1 MQFLPACNF
10 FTSGNH
16 SVCQAHTST
25 AHHNTTQSRRS
36 PFSTPTA
43 SEQGSCRHV
52 DQSCH
57 RTHQSGI
64 TRPEARSSPAPEPEG
79 WLVRSQNWRAAAP
92 EDERANQPP
101 RSGHIR
107 TRERRL
113 LRPFQLHMRG
123 ASRAWAA
130 MLLGSWSSMRSS
142 AQVTEL
148 LL

>member
-1 MQFLPACNF
+1 VEPLSASVAFDDAWFTNPAAKSTRTIARVGTRSRQRNQASHSLTGQTILGRKRGDTNNQIRRPVPACNF

-16 SVCQAHTST
+16 PVCQAQ
-25 AHHNTTQSRRS
+25 HNTTQSRRS

-79 WLVRSQNWRAAAP
+79 WMVGQKSKLARSCPGR
-92 EDERANQPP
+92 
-101 RSGHIR
+101 
-107 TRERRL
+107 
-113 LRPFQLHMRG
+113 
-123 ASRAWAA
+123 
-130 MLLGSWSSMRSS
+130 
-142 AQVTEL
+142 
-148 LL
+148 